1 MSPHVD
7 PTPLPHKRR
16 RHRNP
21 LDRMIAEAL
30 DHQLLSHAL
39 SQASFSIPEV
49 RDQLLLVSELE
60 GVDDSVLRYRI
71 RDRLRTLQKHEL
83 VDEVGIA
90 GRRPKLFRMRPEV
103 AAEAPADLSPNPLSP
118 DSAES
123 VEPSPADSLALLT
136 HLEQE
141 RRRLQTTMQVAMGEA
156 EHYKRLMTR
165 FPDARGHIS
174 PLLEAAIEQSSA
186 LQGQWEANLKLRR
199 ALSDSSSRRVEA
211 CDQEGLA

>member
-7 PTPLPHKRR
+7 PASALPQKRR
-16 RHRNP
+16 RHHDP

-30 DHQLLSHAL
+30 DDQLVRYAL
-39 SQASFSIPEV
+39 SQDSFSIPEV
-49 RDQLLLVSELE
+49 RDQLLTLPELE
-60 GVDDSVLRYRI
+60 GVDLSALRYRV
-71 RDRLRTLQKHEL
+71 RDRLKTLQNHEL

-90 GRRPKLFRMRPEV
+90 RRRPKLFRMRPEV
-103 AAEAPADLSPNPLSP
+103 AAEAPADPSP
-118 DSAES
+118 DHRSGES
-123 VEPSPADSLALLT
+123 PGATSADSAVLLS

-156 EHYKRLMTR
+156 EHYKRLMTQ
-165 FPDARGHIS
+165 FPDASRHIS

-199 ALSDSSSRRVEA
+199 ALSDDTSGEVEA
-211 CDQEGLA
+211 GDEEGQA